1 MKKIGLLLLFLPAFA
16 GAQYPATSYQY
27 RKASLYEELGVGR
40 NDIVLLGSDIA
51 DNGEWAEL
59 LDNRHIVNRGIRGE
73 TTADILR
80 RIERIS
86 DGKPGKL
93 LILAGVDELADG
105 TPSSDIAGN
114 IRQIIEIVRR
124 KSPRTRLS
132 IFGLTPVN
140 DGFDIPK
147 KYRGLNPHIK
157 VTNAQI
163 AAICKAKGVVYSDP
177 GQGLADTEGSLSRR
191 YTDDGI
197 HLTGE
202 GYIILRDIIK
212 NQLK

>member
-1 MKKIGLLLLFLPAFA
+1 MKKIGLLLLFLPALA
-16 GAQYPATSYQY
+16 AAQYPATSYQY
-27 RKASLYEELGVGR
+27 RKASLCEELGVGR

-51 DNGEWAEL
+51 DNGEWVEL
-59 LDNRHIVNRGIRGE
+59 LDNRHIANRGIRGE

-80 RIERIS
+80 RIERICE
-86 DGKPGKL
+86 GKPRKL
-93 LILAGVDELADG
+93 LILPGTEELADG

-114 IRQIIEIVRR
+114 IGRIIEIVKR

-140 DGFDIPK
+140 DGFGIPK
-147 KYRGLNPHIK
+147 KYKGLNPHIK

-163 AAICKAKGVVYSDP
+163 AAICKAKGAAYVDP
-177 GQGLADTEGSLSRR
+177 GQGLADTEGNLSTR

-212 NQLK
+212 NKLK